1 MHSVSKR
8 KKTILLL
15 DDEATERKKACE
27 ILHGE
32 NCTVLEAE
40 CCEGALTL
48 FEANRDRIDLLVA
61 DIALPDGNGCELAV
75 TLRQRKP
82 ELRVLFVSGHVGA
95 EVCRFYGLDV
105 TDDHFLKKPFGPA
118 ELVERVERVLNAPAT
133 FPALIPKTRTA

>member
-15 DDEATERKKACE
+15 DDEETERTNASQ

-32 NCTVLEAE
+32 NCTVLEAD
-40 CCEGALTL
+40 CCKSAMTL
-48 FEANRDRIDLLVA
+48 FEANRERIDLLIA

-75 TLRQRKP
+75 ALRKQKP

-95 EVCRFYGLDV
+95 EVCRFYGLEV
-105 TDDHFLKKPFGPA
+105 TDDHFLKKPFRPA
-118 ELVERVERVLNAPAT
+118 ELVKSVERVLNASAA
-133 FPALIPKTRTA
+133 FPGLLPKTRTA